1 MVEVF
6 NALVFLQILAGLYGV
21 WAGSQWLSFARRRLA
36 SPPGFYAPR
45 VSLICPVKGVEP
57 GLEQNL
63 AALTEFEYPNYEI
76 VFTLA
81 SSADSA
87 GDLVQRVVAA
97 SKRPARMVTAGKPE
111 GCGEKVNNLRAAVEQ
126 VAQDSDVLVFADSDG
141 RPSRSWLAHLVA
153 PLADARLGA
162 ATTYRWCFPG
172 AGGLASALAAS
183 WNASVA
189 SELGNHRRNFC
200 WGGGTAIRKTVFAQV
215 HALEFWRGSAS
226 DDLSLT
232 RALQQAGR
240 PIRFVPECLVP
251 TSVAMN
257 LDGLLEFTNRQMI
270 LTSVYAP
277 RMWLLAGAAHL
288 LYCITLLLGLGLFV
302 ETLISGTPGLHLFL
316 LMLSV
321 PLLAAAKGY
330 LRLAAA
336 TELLPPWKQK
346 LLTFGWVWTLLA
358 ALVPFLFAWN
368 AFVAGFTR
376 RISWR
381 GIRYELVSPTQ
392 TRILAR

>member
-1 MVEVF
+1 MAEIF
-6 NALVFLQILAGLYGV
+6 YALFVLQSLVGLYGV
-21 WAGSQWLSFARRRLA
+21 WAGYQWLKFARRRLT
-36 SPPGFYAPR
+36 SPAGFYTPR
-45 VSLICPVKGVEP
+45 VTLICPVKGVEP
-57 GLEQNL
+57 GLELNL
-63 AALTEFEYPNYEI
+63 SALADFEYPNYEI

-81 SSADSA
+81 SSSDSA
-87 GDLVQRVVAA
+87 HDLLLRVVAA
-97 SKRPARMVTAGKPE
+97 GKRPARIVIAGKPE

-126 VAQDSDVLVFADSDG
+126 VSPDSEVLVFVDSDG
-141 RPSRSWLAHLVA
+141 RPPRSWLTRLVS
-153 PLADARLGA
+153 PLADVQVGA

-189 SELGNHRRNFC
+189 TELGNHSRNFC
-200 WGGGTAIRKTVFAQV
+200 WGGGTAIRREVFDQV
-215 HALEFWRGSAS
+215 HALEFWSGSAS

-240 PIRFVPECLVP
+240 PICFVPECLVP
-251 TSVAMN
+251 TTLTMN
-257 LDGLLEFTNRQMI
+257 LRSLIEFTNRQMI
-270 LTSVYAP
+270 LTSVYSP
-277 RMWLLAGAAHL
+277 RRWLLAGAAHL
-288 LYCITLLLGLGLFV
+288 LYCITLLLGLGLFI
-302 ETLISGTPGLHLFL
+302 EALSSGSPGLHLFL

-321 PLLAAAKGY
+321 SLLAAAKGY
-330 LRLAAA
+330 LRLAAV

-368 AFVAGFTR
+368 AIVAGFTR

-392 TRILAR
+392 TRILSR

>member
-1 MVEVF
+1 MTEF
-6 NALVFLQILAGLYGV
+6 FYALAVLQVLAGLYGV
-21 WAGSQWLSFARRRLA
+21 WAGFQWLRFARRRLA
-36 SPPGFYAPR
+36 SPPSFYTPR
-45 VSLICPVKGVEP
+45 VSLICPVKGLEP

-63 AALTEFEYPNYEI
+63 TALTEFEYPNYEI
-76 VFTLA
+76 TFTLA
-81 SSADSA
+81 DSADPAHS
-87 GDLVQRVVAA
+87 LVSRIAAA
-97 SKRPARMVTAGKPE
+97 SKRPARVVVAGKPE
-111 GCGEKVNNLRAAVEQ
+111 GCAEKVNNLRVAVEQ
-126 VAQDSDVLVFADSDG
+126 TSPTCEVLVFADSDG
-141 RPSRSWLAHLVA
+141 RAARSWLTRLVA

-172 AGGLASALAAS
+172 QAGMASALAAS

-189 SELGNHRRNFC
+189 SELGDHRRNFC
-200 WGGGTAIRKTVFAQV
+200 WGGGTALRKTVFDQV
-215 HALEFWRGSAS
+215 RALEHWRGSAS

-240 PIRFVPECLVP
+240 TICFVPECLVP
-251 TSVAMN
+251 TMVAVD

-277 RMWLLAGAAHL
+277 GMWLLAGAAHL
-288 LYCITLLLGLGLFV
+288 LYCSSLLLGLGLIV
-302 ETLISGTPGLHLFL
+302 ETLVKGTPGLHLFL

-336 TELLPPWKQK
+336 TELLPAWRQK

-358 ALVPFLFAWN
+358 AVVPFLFGCN
-368 AFVAGFTR
+368 AVVAGFTR

-392 TRILAR
+392 TRIPSR

>member
-6 NALVFLQILAGLYGV
+6 YALFFLQILAGLYGV
-21 WAGSQWLSFARRRLA
+21 WTGYQWLKFTRHRLT
-36 SPPGFYAPR
+36 SPPGFYTPR
-45 VSLICPVKGVEP
+45 VSVICPVKGVES
-57 GLEQNL
+57 GLQQNL
-63 AALTEFEYPNYEI
+63 AVLTEFEYPNYEI

-81 SSADSA
+81 SSADPA
-87 GDLVQRVVAA
+87 HDLLLRVVAA
-97 SKRPARMVTAGKPE
+97 GKRPARIVIAGKPE

-126 VAQDSDVLVFADSDG
+126 VTQDSEVLVFVDSDG
-141 RPSRSWLAHLVA
+141 RPSRSWLGRLVS
-153 PLADARLGA
+153 PLADAQIGA

-189 SELGNHRRNFC
+189 TELGNHRRNFC
-200 WGGGTAIRKTVFAQV
+200 WGGGTAIRREVFDQV

-240 PIRFVPECLVP
+240 PICFVPECLVP
-251 TSVAMN
+251 STVAMN

-288 LYCITLLLGLGLFV
+288 LYCISLLLGLGLFV

-330 LRLAAA
+330 LRLTAAP
-336 TELLPPWKQK
+336 ELLPAWKQK

-358 ALVPFLFAWN
+358 ALVPFLFVWN
-368 AFVAGFTR
+368 AVVAGFTR